1 MARRFSNLVG
11 MIAAFIAVVAAFS
24 PEGSLAVEAEGQ
36 ATTSVGGGTFNVN
49 TFLGADRYYTNST
62 PITGQN
68 TVSVN
73 LEAGH
78 IWNGHETLQHVT
90 TFYNSADTW
99 GGGSVEALYDRH
111 ATWAAMLLGGRT
123 TPENPSLRQEGIA
136 PGTDLRSAAIATSWG
151 DPAYALSFGISANSY
166 VTAYTSSFAVA
177 DVVNS
182 SYGYTDPGGA
192 NAFTIFSDAMSFQN
206 SQTLHVVSA
215 GNSGPG
221 ANTVGAPG
229 SGFNTVTV
237 GALGSANNF
246 DTVAAFSSRGPQDF
260 SYIDYATGST
270 VTVAGVRAA
279 VDIAAPGEALTSA
292 FYGGEAGGNNTSLV
306 NSTNLGTNPDAY
318 SPSIAGT
325 SFAAPIVAGGAA
337 LVHSAAK
344 TLPTLSTN
352 AEATENMVVKSLLL
366 TGADKTS
373 GWSNGQFAT
382 NGVITTTQSLDWAV
396 GAGRMNLDRTFDLQ
410 VNGQRGVDGLNVGA
424 QGNVLGA
431 GWDFGAAQLGFDND
445 YTFSELLLGGSTFT
459 TSLSWMRVRTWDP
472 VSGNLNDF
480 AQADL
485 NLSLWSLGSDQSFQ
499 TKVAESIS
507 LYNTV
512 EHLSFS
518 LPETGLYGLRVSYV
532 GNTFD
537 NTGGQWGATT
547 FLQEY
552 GVAWAGEVVSTV
564 YWNPSDTN
572 NTWDGSTADF
582 NTSASGTGSTS
593 AATTTNTQVVFQAG
607 TNPASTVVV
616 SGARGASGLVI
627 EDGLFTFEG
636 TNNATITV
644 AGDGILNS
652 ASVTGPTT
660 FAASVGLVVA
670 GSQTWSNAA
679 GTTLLVE
686 SDVAGEG
693 DLTLRAGASGDLALA
708 GSVDHLGA
716 LINSGTGAG
725 TTIIS
730 GVIGTNVTGVTQDSA
745 TSSLVLAGTNTYTG
759 QTAVAAGHLIVDG
772 DISASVLTTVES
784 GGTLSGAGRVGDTII
799 LSGGTGSPGNSPGTM
814 FVEGDLT
821 WIGGANYNWEIHD
834 VLGTDGD
841 LLGWD
846 LYDVSGV
853 LDLTALSVE
862 SRFNINLWS
871 LSAVDADV
879 NGPAVNFDAAQNYTW
894 TIVATELGVVGFD
907 PGYFNINVGAVNGTG
922 GFANDLRGGF
932 FSLSVQGSELQLN
945 FTTAIP
951 EPGTWAAAALLVAA
965 ALVLQRRRTGRGS

>member
-1 MARRFSNLVG
+1 ML
-11 MIAAFIAVVAAFS
+11 VAAMT
-24 PEGSLAVEAEGQ
+24 PATAIGAEGQ

-49 TFLGADRYYTNST
+49 TFLGAGRYYTNAT

-78 IWNGHETLQHVT
+78 IWNGHEALQHVT

-111 ATWAAMLLGGRT
+111 ATWAAMLLGGRA

-151 DPAYALSFGISANSY
+151 GPAYALSFGISASSY
-166 VTAYTSSFAVA
+166 IAAYTSSFAVA
-177 DVVNS
+177 DVINS
-182 SYGYTDPGGA
+182 SYGYPDPGGA
-192 NAFTIFSDAMSFQN
+192 NTFTIFSDALSFQN
-206 SQTLHVVSA
+206 PQTLHVVSA
-215 GNSGPG
+215 GNGGPG
-221 ANTVGAPG
+221 ANTVVAPG

-237 GALGSANNF
+237 GALGGANNF
-246 DTVAAFSSRGPQDF
+246 DTVASFSSRGPQDF

-279 VDIAAPGEALTSA
+279 VDIAAPGESLTSA
-292 FYGGEAGGNNTSLV
+292 FYGGQAGGNNTSLV
-306 NSTNLGTNPDAY
+306 NSTNLGTNPDGY
-318 SPSIAGT
+318 SSSIAGT

-337 LVHSAAK
+337 LIYSAAK

-424 QGNVLGA
+424 QGDVLGA
-431 GWDFGAAQLGFDND
+431 GWDFGAAQLGFEND

-472 VSGNLNDF
+472 VSGNVNDF

-485 NLSLWSLGSDQSFQ
+485 NLSLWSLGSDLSFQ
-499 TKVAESIS
+499 TKIAESIS

-537 NTGGQWGATT
+537 NTGGQWGTA

-552 GVAWAGEVVSTV
+552 GVAWAGEVVPTV
-564 YWNPSDTN
+564 YWNPSGTN

-593 AATTTNTQVVFQAG
+593 AATTTNTQVVFQGG

-636 TNNATITV
+636 TNSATITL
-644 AGDGILNS
+644 AGDGIVNS

-679 GTTLLVE
+679 DTTLQVG

-693 DLTLRAGASGDLALA
+693 DLTLRAGASGDLALS
-708 GSVDHLGA
+708 GSVDHVGA
-716 LINSGTGAG
+716 LINSGMGAG

-745 TSSLVLAGTNTYTG
+745 TSIMVLAGTNTYTG
-759 QTAVAAGHLIVDG
+759 PTMVTAGHLSIDG
-772 DISASVLTTVES
+772 RIDASS
-784 GGTLSGAGRVGDTII
+784 GVHVGADGSLGGSGRVAAVSGAGSVDPGSSPGI
-799 LSGGTGSPGNSPGTM
+799 LTAPSVDPLGGLDFNFEFTLLGSPVFGNASASG
-814 FVEGDLT
+814 
-821 WIGGANYNWEIHD
+821 N
-834 VLGTDGD
+834 D
-841 LLGWD
+841 LLRLTSESPFMASLAPVNTVNIYMSFDSLNPG
-846 LYDVSGV
+846 DV
-853 LDLTALSVE
+853 
-862 SRFNINLWS
+862 F
-871 LSAVDADV
+871 
-879 NGPAVNFDAAQNYTW
+879 
-894 TIVATELGVVGFD
+894 
-907 PGYFNINVGAVNGTG
+907 
-922 GFANDLRGGF
+922 RGGF
-932 FSLSVQGSELQLN
+932 FVEQMVDFLASISEAAFLYYLADNDGDFFYEGIAYRSFDDYEIVIETVSQEADFADDTVAGGVLE
-945 FTTAIP
+945 FTVVP
-951 EPGTWAAAALLVAA
+951 EPSTRTLLFLAASAAGWWVWRSRSGCTKAKRSDL
-965 ALVLQRRRTGRGS
+965 G